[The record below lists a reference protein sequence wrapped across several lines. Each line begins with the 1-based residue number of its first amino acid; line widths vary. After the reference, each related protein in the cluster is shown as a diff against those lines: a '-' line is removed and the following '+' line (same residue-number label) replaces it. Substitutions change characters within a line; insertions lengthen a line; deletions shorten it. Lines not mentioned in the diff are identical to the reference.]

1 MDIGAEIFDSL
12 RELEKLKGIPVDYM
26 VERLKQAL
34 INAYRRDREDHR
46 DLPADRGINLRQQ
59 RRRQLHKMH
68 AAQVR
73 RRRQPRQIANHPA
86 AQRDDG
92 ILARQMMFAEEG
104 IQRFQRFQA
113 LRLLAVRQDD
123 AAHAQ
128 PDLFHR
134 RHDFFHIQRRNM
146 VIADN
151 RDRNVAELLANHF
164 ARFRQQS
171 AFDMNRI
178 ASFAQRYGNGLHEN
192 RLPYFKASIISSNMI
207 P

>member
-1 MDIGAEIFDSL
+1 
-12 RELEKLKGIPVDYM
+12 
-26 VERLKQAL
+26 
-34 INAYRRDREDHR
+34 
-46 DLPADRGINLRQQ
+46 
-59 RRRQLHKMH
+59 
-68 AAQVR
+68 
-73 RRRQPRQIANHPA
+73 
-86 AQRDDG
+86 
-92 ILARQMMFAEEG
+92 MMFAEEG

-128 PDLFHR
+128 TDLFHR

-151 RDRNVAELLANHF
+151 RDRNVAEVLANHF
-164 ARFRQQS
+164 ARFRQQT

-192 RLPYFKASIISSNMI
+192 RLPYHLKASIISPNMI